1 MTDETKTEITK
12 EDQSVDTTLA
22 NVVQDLIKTKDTLI
36 VEKSSRI
43 EELEKK
49 LADLSKDH
57 DVVNANPVDGGIE
70 KPQGVKATDPD
81 DVGTDAKADNYIAPK
96 PSEAQA
102 DIIPPAVKE
111 PSKDETSVTMENKAD
126 DSDEKKPEEKKE
138 EVKKDEEPKKEEEK
152 KEETKTEEVKKADPA
167 YKIVETV
174 RPMIKARADNDNVPT
189 AYQMLKAVENG
200 FGETRDAAQALVIMH
215 QKMLKGEFGDGN
227 PSRGGY

>member
-1 MTDETKTEITK
+1 MTDKTKTDEITK

-36 VEKSSRI
+36 VEKSSKI

-49 LADLSKDH
+49 LAELNK
-57 DVVNANPVDGGIE
+57 VVNANPVDGGIE
-70 KPQGVKATDPD
+70 QPQGVKATDPD
-81 DVGTDAKADNYIAPK
+81 DVGTDAKAKNDIAPK

-126 DSDEKKPEEKKE
+126 DSEEKKPEEKKE
-138 EVKKDEEPKKEEEK
+138 EVKKDEEPKKEEK
-152 KEETKTEEVKKADPA
+152 KEETKTEEVKKSDAT